1 MDIIAAADPVT
12 AALNFGTEIIKLI
25 RTNIESQ
32 PADLRAA
39 VAKQQWDD
47 FQKWRGFFERFGVK

>member
-1 MDIIAAADPVT
+1 MDPIT
-12 AALNFGTEIIKLI
+12 SALNLATEMVKLI
-25 RTNIESQ
+25 HAIIESQ

-47 FQKWRGFFERFGVK
+47 FQKWRGFFERFGVKP